1 MHNNL
6 NQDIQDM
13 RTKWIESVWL
23 LTRESSNLHDY
34 TYKIQSGNI
43 ELLLAIASL
52 KMISFDKIYLFK
64 KFYYYSD
71 VQ

>member
-1 MHNNL
+1 
-6 NQDIQDM
+6 M

-64 KFYYYSD
+64 KLLLLFWCAVNSISF
-71 VQ
+71 